1 LAAAAFLGGLHA
13 HPDRCVI
20 ISVAQMQTTA
30 LLLIFACSAISATA
44 GEYAVLS
51 SGARLYAE
59 RHESDGG
66 KVTLFTKTGS
76 TEMDASAVVR
86 FEQEEYTPPATPAP
100 AVAPAESPAIVK
112 SMEIGELVDNAARK
126 YGLPPAFVRAV
137 VAVESGYR
145 ADAVSPKGAI
155 GLMQLMPGTA
165 RELGADPNVPEQ
177 NVDAGTR
184 YLRDLLLKYDNH
196 AYHALAAYNAGPGA
210 VDKYHG
216 VPPYRETQAY
226 ILNVLRNWRKHSI
239 TD

>member
-1 LAAAAFLGGLHA
+1 MRHNICSPLMKSA
-13 HPDRCVI
+13 I
-20 ISVAQMQTTA
+20 
-30 LLLIFACSAISATA
+30 LLLTFVCSAFA
-44 GEYAVLS
+44 GEYAVLA

-59 RHESDGG
+59 RHESDGA
-66 KVTLFTKTGS
+66 KVTLFTQTGS
-76 TEMDASAVVR
+76 TEMDAALVVR
-86 FEQEEYTPPATPAP
+86 FEQEEPKPEVPVPPVSVNAASMAVSSPATKTAE
-100 AVAPAESPAIVK
+100 VA
-112 SMEIGELVDNAARK
+112 ELVANAARK

-137 VAVESGYR
+137 VATESGYR

-165 RELGADPNVPEQ
+165 RQLGADPKIPEQ

-216 VPPYRETQAY
+216 VPPYAETRNY
-226 ILNVLRNWRKHSI
+226 ILSVLRNWRKQS

>member
-1 LAAAAFLGGLHA
+1 MNPTRVLLVLVCCA
-13 HPDRCVI
+13 
-20 ISVAQMQTTA
+20 TTA
-30 LLLIFACSAISATA
+30 LA

-51 SGARLYAE
+51 SGARLYAD

-76 TEMDASAVVR
+76 TEMDASQVVR
-86 FEQEEYTPPATPAP
+86 FEQEEYVPPEAPVPAAPTPTVVSATKP
-100 AVAPAESPAIVK
+100 VGMAEMI
-112 SMEIGELVDNAARK
+112 DNAARK

-137 VAVESGYR
+137 VAAESGYQPN
-145 ADAVSPKGAI
+145 AVSPKGAI
-155 GLMQLMPGTA
+155 GLMQLMPATA
-165 RELGADPNVPEQ
+165 REFGADPKIPEQ

-226 ILNVLRNWRKHSI
+226 ILNVLRNWQKSS
-239 TD
+239 D

>member
-1 LAAAAFLGGLHA
+1 M
-13 HPDRCVI
+13 VI
-20 ISVAQMQTTA
+20 GPMKSAA
-30 LLLIFACSAISATA
+30 LLLILAWPAMA
-44 GEYAVLS
+44 GEYAVLA

-76 TEMDASAVVR
+76 TELDQAAVVR
-86 FEQEEYTPPATPAP
+86 FEQEDYTAP
-100 AVAPAESPAIVK
+100 AAPPTAATAPVPSPAAKPV
-112 SMEIGELVDNAARK
+112 STAELIDNAARK

-137 VAVESGYR
+137 VAAESGYQ
-145 ADAVSPKGAI
+145 ANAVSPKGAI

-165 RELGADPNVPEQ
+165 RELGADPTIPEQ

-184 YLRDLLLKYDNH
+184 YLRDLLVKYDNH

-216 VPPYRETQAY
+216 VPPYRETQNY
-226 ILNVLRNWRKHSI
+226 ILTVLRNWRKQPAE
-239 TD
+239 

>member
-1 LAAAAFLGGLHA
+1 MKPA
-13 HPDRCVI
+13 
-20 ISVAQMQTTA
+20 A
-30 LLLIFACSAISATA
+30 LLSILACSAMSAMA
-44 GEYAVLS
+44 GEYAVLA

-76 TEMDASAVVR
+76 TEMDASLVVR
-86 FEQEEYTPPATPAP
+86 FEQDEYAPPEASVPA
-100 AVAPAESPAIVK
+100 AASPAAK
-112 SMEIGELVDNAARK
+112 AAGMAELVDNAARK

-137 VAVESGYR
+137 VAAESGYQ
-145 ADAVSPKGAI
+145 ANAVSPKGAI
-155 GLMQLMPGTA
+155 GLMQLMPATA
-165 RELGADPNVPEQ
+165 RELGADPKIPEQ

-216 VPPYRETQAY
+216 VPPYRETQTY
-226 ILNVLRNWRKHSI
+226 ILNVLRNWRKQPSA
-239 TD
+239 D

>member
-1 LAAAAFLGGLHA
+1 MKAPILLFLFVCNA
-13 HPDRCVI
+13 
-20 ISVAQMQTTA
+20 M
-30 LLLIFACSAISATA
+30 A
-44 GEYAVLS
+44 GEYAVLGN
-51 SGARLYAE
+51 GARLYAE

-76 TEMDASAVVR
+76 TEMDGSLVVR
-86 FEQEEYTPPATPAP
+86 FEQDEYAPQSGTPVPAPPAPEAKPAGI
-100 AVAPAESPAIVK
+100 A
-112 SMEIGELVDNAARK
+112 ELVDNAARK

-137 VAVESGYR
+137 VAAESGYR
-145 ADAVSPKGAI
+145 TDAVSPKGAI
-155 GLMQLMPGTA
+155 GLMQLMPATA
-165 RELGADPNVPEQ
+165 RDLGADPKIPEQ

-226 ILNVLRNWRKHSI
+226 ILNVLRNWRKQSQ

>member
-1 LAAAAFLGGLHA
+1 MKLT
-13 HPDRCVI
+13 V
-20 ISVAQMQTTA
+20 
-30 LLLIFACSAISATA
+30 LLFVFVISAMA
-44 GEYAVLS
+44 GEYAVLA

-66 KVTLFTKTGS
+66 RMTLFTKTGS
-76 TEMDASAVVR
+76 TEMDAAAVVR
-86 FEQEEYTPPATPAP
+86 FEQEEYAAPVASVPAAAAP
-100 AVAPAESPAIVK
+100 AAKPA
-112 SMEIGELVDNAARK
+112 GLTELIDNAARK

-137 VAVESGYR
+137 AAAESGYH
-145 ADAVSPKGAI
+145 ANAVSPKGAI
-155 GLMQLMPGTA
+155 GPMQLMPGTA
-165 RELGADPNVPEQ
+165 RELGADPRIPEQ

-216 VPPYRETQAY
+216 VPPYRETQNY
-226 ILNVLRNWRKHSI
+226 ILNVLRNWKKQAQ